1 MCEKRGMSVLK
12 QSQKV
17 NTTLA
22 LAQYLGLS
30 RWTVSRALNGHPGVK
45 AETVD
50 RVKEAMNQLGFS
62 PNALAR
68 GLRGGK
74 TGVVGVCFQT
84 FGTPV
89 FSKKLI
95 ALQKTLWGKRYRA
108 IIELIEKDAEAERQ
122 VIRHFHSLKVEG
134 IIFVGGPHDE
144 NLGFVEGLCK
154 NSPLAIVAID
164 PVSKVN
170 LPQINLD
177 REYAM
182 TLSIEKLFELGHRKI
197 ALFGIR
203 DDIIYGT
210 ERVRA
215 LKSASKKLGLK
226 WGTDVV
232 AVSDDLFD
240 GMNYEGGRRL
250 ASRFI
255 EDKLDCTAILAI
267 NDQVAIGV
275 MGCLQENGISIPN
288 DVLVMGFDNL
298 DVSSHLHPT
307 LASIDQCIN
316 YTTTEAVGLL
326 LGGMKGTGTNRQLK
340 VQPMVIDGESVGPA
354 PK

>member
-1 MCEKRGMSVLK
+1 MCALK
-12 QSQKV
+12 QSQGV

-50 RVKEAMNQLGFS
+50 RVKEAMDQLGFS

-74 TGVVGVCFQT
+74 TGVVGVCYQT

-95 ALQKTLWGKRYRA
+95 ALQKTLWSKRYRA
-108 IIELIEKDAEAERQ
+108 IIELIEEDAEAELQ
-122 VIRHFHSLKVEG
+122 VIRHFQSLKVEG

-144 NLGFVEGLCK
+144 NLGFVEGLYE
-154 NSPLAIVAID
+154 NSPLTIVAID
-164 PVSKVN
+164 PFSKVN
-170 LPQINLD
+170 LPQISLD

-182 TLSIEKLFELGHRKI
+182 TLSIEKLYGLGHRKI

-203 DDIIYGT
+203 DDIIYGS
-210 ERVRA
+210 ERVKA
-215 LKSASKKLGLK
+215 LRNASIKLGLE
-226 WGTDVV
+226 WGRDVV
-232 AVSDDLFD
+232 TVSDEAFD

-255 EDKLDCTAILAI
+255 ESNLDSTSILAI
-267 NDQVAIGV
+267 NDQVAIGA
-275 MGCLQENGISIPN
+275 MGCLQENGISIPD
-288 DVLVMGFDNL
+288 DVSVMGFDNL

-307 LASIDQCIN
+307 LASIDQCIDDV
-316 YTTTEAVGLL
+316 TTEAVGLL
-326 LGGMKGTGTNRQLK
+326 LDGIGGGESRSLSVKPK
-340 VQPMVIDGESVGPA
+340 VIEGESVGPVRI
-354 PK
+354 